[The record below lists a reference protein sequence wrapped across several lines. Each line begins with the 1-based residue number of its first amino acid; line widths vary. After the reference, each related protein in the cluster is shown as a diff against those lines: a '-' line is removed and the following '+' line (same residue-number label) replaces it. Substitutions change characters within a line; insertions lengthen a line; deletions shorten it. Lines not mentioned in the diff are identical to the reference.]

1 MRFRRISMEDLKY
14 ILGWL
19 EPTDYLRS
27 GVLEHYVREGEAY
40 TVDVEGKPVAVSIIH
55 PVDREG
61 AWLMGA
67 RVEQS
72 HRGKGV
78 GKYMTSS
85 LVEEAYRRGFRWVA
99 LMTSARNE
107 PVHRICRD
115 LGMELKT
122 TAVWVSM
129 GSDKV
134 SRLAIGGSYFELD
147 NPREELV
154 NQLYSVLRDK
164 GVMVPVNI
172 GMGIWGDLGLRS
184 IEKML
189 EGWESICVP
198 RNGIGGGVALVKS
211 REDRYTWYMG
221 STVAL
226 IPHRTRGAIA
236 DLAKC
241 IEERSS
247 LNPFNEV
254 EIIAFSNPGED
265 QEGLEGITDLAA
277 EDPWKAHIFYKRL
290 R

>member
-1 MRFRRISMEDLKY
+1 MEDLNY

-67 RVEQS
+67 RVEKS

-115 LGMELKT
+115 LRMELKT

-134 SRLAIGGSYFELD
+134 SRLATGGSYFELYK
-147 NPREELV
+147 PRGELV
-154 NQLYSVLRDK
+154 NQLYGVLRDK

-254 EIIAFSNPGED
+254 EIIAFSNLGED
-265 QEGLEGITDLAA
+265 QEGLEVITDLAA

>member
-1 MRFRRISMEDLKY
+1 MEDLEY

-19 EPTDYLRS
+19 DPTDYLRS

-40 TVDVEGKPVAVSIIH
+40 TVEVEGKPVAVSIIH
-55 PVDREG
+55 PVDGEG

-67 RVEQS
+67 RVEKS
-72 HRGKGV
+72 HRGKGI

-85 LVEEAYRRGFRWVA
+85 LVEEAYRRGFKWVA

-147 NPREELV
+147 KPREELV
-154 NQLYSVLRDK
+154 NQLYGVLRGK

-189 EGWESICVP
+189 EGWESICVS
-198 RNGIGGGVALVKS
+198 RNGIGGGVTLVKS

-226 IPHRTRGAIA
+226 IPHRSRGAIA

-241 IEERSS
+241 IEELSS
-247 LNPFNEV
+247 LNPFSEV

-265 QEGLEGITDLAA
+265 QEGLEGITDLAT

>member
-1 MRFRRISMEDLKY
+1 MEDLKY

-67 RVEQS
+67 RVEKS